1 MGIFLWKMIGL
12 FWPTKNASKS
22 RRLEK
27 LEKIQGRLIQAAKD
41 SDMNKLKQLLKEVES
56 SSEVKQ
62 NSKSSSIMWLF
73 AGATIF
79 FTLTMV
85 LLAFVLTSD
94 G

>member
-41 SDMNKLKQLLKEVES
+41 SDMNKVKQLLKEVES

-73 AGATIF
+73 AGATIL